1 MIPKE
6 EEKFDA
12 KAEGATHRFKTY
24 GKAKLSGKA
33 LEMLI
38 AQGDFKTVLLFH
50 SHVMHTMN
58 CEDLVGTRSSVASL
72 EGDFHTQI
80 NLGNQHSK
88 IFNNEKGKGDVGTYQ
103 GLRLA
108 VNRCNVK
115 PQWKNAFAPN
125 EQFLQDLRGVHSSG
139 FAMAELGMEKLSD
152 HPTKN
157 PPPANKKEREV
168 WFDQLC
174 RRIVQQHFSW
184 DHDWTE
190 EPKPQPNRST
200 EAHRKELLQR
210 HYCKRGCGRSFD
222 LRYGEPML
230 EHIKKCKFEG
240 KDQRPQGWDEV
251 VREDCKHN
259 YHVQAWNIEMLYEAF
274 HHYIQYGDC
283 VRIVNSYKAIV
294 TLARNHA
301 HYATAGLFCRAI
313 LTGDDFAVI
322 TRKKGATLGATAA
335 WSMSTVHA
343 RSTSKTSAP

>member
-157 PPPANKKEREV
+157 PPPANKKEGKCGLISCVGGSCSNILAGITIGLRS
-168 WFDQLC
+168 QSHNQIALR
-174 RRIVQQHFSW
+174 RRI
-184 DHDWTE
+184 
-190 EPKPQPNRST
+190 
-200 EAHRKELLQR
+200 
-210 HYCKRGCGRSFD
+210 GRSSYSGIIASVAAAGVLTSD
-222 LRYGEPML
+222 MVNPCSSISKSVNLKARTSDRRAGM
-230 EHIKKCKFEG
+230 K
-240 KDQRPQGWDEV
+240 W
-251 VREDCKHN
+251 
-259 YHVQAWNIEMLYEAF
+259 
-274 HHYIQYGDC
+274 C
-283 VRIVNSYKAIV
+283 VRTVNITIMSKPGTLRCFMRLSTTTSSMV
-294 TLARNHA
+294 TAFALLI
-301 HYATAGLFCRAI
+301 ATKRL
-313 LTGDDFAVI
+313 
-322 TRKKGATLGATAA
+322 
-335 WSMSTVHA
+335 
-343 RSTSKTSAP
+343 